1 MLNMYNILRHKSM
14 YNIKCVDTNK
24 MSSYRKEKTR
34 EVADHIFL
42 S

>member
-14 YNIKCVDTNK
+14 YNIKCVNTNK
-24 MSSYRKEKTR
+24 CRRIEKTR
-34 EVADHIFL
+34 EVADHIFR